1 MTTHDEILPDPGD
14 IVLIDFTPVRGTE
27 QDGTRPGLIISA
39 RGMHEFSRRAII
51 CPITRNRQPWP
62 TKVFLPAG
70 LAVEGAVLV
79 DQVRSLDRRE
89 RILRRLDRAPG
100 EVLSAVRRKLAALTG
115 IDLAA
120 RDQAAEHS

>member
-1 MTTHDEILPDPGD
+1 MTIPDEGLPDPGD
-14 IVLIDFTPVRGTE
+14 IVLIDFTPVRGTG

-79 DQVRSLDRRE
+79 DQVRSIDRRE
-89 RILRRLDRAPG
+89 RILRRLDRVPEA
-100 EVLSAVRRKLAALTG
+100 VLSAVRRKLAALAG
-115 IDLAA
+115 IGFPV
-120 RDQAAEHS
+120 RDRDAEHS